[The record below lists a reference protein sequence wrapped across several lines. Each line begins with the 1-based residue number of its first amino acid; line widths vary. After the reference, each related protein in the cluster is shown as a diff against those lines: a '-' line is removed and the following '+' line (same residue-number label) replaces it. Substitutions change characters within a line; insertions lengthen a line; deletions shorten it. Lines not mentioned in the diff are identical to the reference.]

1 MPSGILRES
10 WRTRVARKLDL
21 STLRARPGARKK
33 PKRIGRGPGSGHG
46 KTATAGNKGQLS
58 RSGRKQ
64 YFGFEGG
71 QMPLQRRVPK
81 RGFTNLFR
89 KEYAV
94 VNLGSLNA
102 LEGEITPERLVKEGL
117 VKKLLSGVKVLGDG
131 ELTRPI
137 VVKAHR
143 FSKSALEKI
152 TRAGGRA
159 ETITATSGA

>member
-1 MPSGILRES
+1 M
-10 WRTRVARKLDL
+10 ARKLNL
-21 STLRARPGARKK
+21 STLRAVKGARKK
-33 PKRIGRGPGSGHG
+33 PKRVGRGPGSGHG

-94 VNLGSLNA
+94 VNLGALNR

-117 VKKLLSGVKVLGDG
+117 VKKLLAGVKVLGDG

>member
-1 MPSGILRES
+1 VPR
-10 WRTRVARKLDL
+10 RLDL
-21 STLRARPGARKK
+21 SNLKPAKGSRKK

-117 VKKLLSGVKVLGDG
+117 VKKLLFGVKVLGDG

-152 TRAGGRA
+152 SRAGGRA
-159 ETITATSGA
+159 ETITATAGT

>member
-1 MPSGILRES
+1 M
-10 WRTRVARKLDL
+10 ARKLDL
-21 STLRARPGARKK
+21 STLRPSKGARKK

-46 KTATAGNKGQLS
+46 KTATAGSKGQLS

-71 QMPLQRRVPK
+71 QNPLHRRVPK

-94 VNLGSLNA
+94 VNVGALNT
-102 LEGEITPERLVKEGL
+102 LDGEITPDRLVKEGL
-117 VKKLLSGVKVLGDG
+117 VKGLLSGLKVLGDG
-131 ELTRPI
+131 ELTKAI

-143 FSKSALEKI
+143 FSKSAAEKI

-159 ETITATSGA
+159 EVITTQAPAR

>member
-1 MPSGILRES
+1 MPRSI
-10 WRTRVARKLDL
+10 DL
-21 STLRARPGARKK
+21 SGLKPAKGSRRK

-94 VNLGSLNA
+94 VNVGALNA
-102 LEGEITPERLVKEGL
+102 LEGEITPDRLVKEGL

-143 FSKSALEKI
+143 FSKTALDKI

-159 ETITATSGA
+159 ETIAVAAGA

>member
-1 MPSGILRES
+1 M
-10 WRTRVARKLDL
+10 ARKLNL
-21 STLRARPGARKK
+21 STLRAVKGARKK

-71 QMPLQRRVPK
+71 QNPLHRRVPK

-89 KEYAV
+89 TEYAV
-94 VNLGSLNA
+94 VNVGALNA
-102 LEGEITPERLVKEGL
+102 LDGEITPERLVKEGL
-117 VKKLLSGVKVLGDG
+117 VKAMLSGIKILGDG
-131 ELTRPI
+131 ELTKAL

-143 FSKSALEKI
+143 FSKSAAEKI
-152 TRAGGRA
+152 ARAGGRVEVIA
-159 ETITATSGA
+159 GPAAAR

>member
-1 MPSGILRES
+1 MIVPRS
-10 WRTRVARKLDL
+10 LDL
-21 STLRARPGARKK
+21 SSLKPAKGSRKK

-94 VNLGSLNA
+94 VNLGALNA

-143 FSKSALEKI
+143 FSKSAVEKI

-159 ETITATSGA
+159 ETITATSEA

>member
-1 MPSGILRES
+1 VVVPKPKPKSIG
-10 WRTRVARKLDL
+10 L
-21 STLRARPGARKK
+21 SNLSPAPGSRRK

-71 QMPLQRRVPK
+71 QMPLHRRLPK
-81 RGFTNLFR
+81 RGFTNIFR

-94 VNLGSLNA
+94 VNLSDLAG
-102 LEGEITPERLVKEGL
+102 LEGEITPESLIKAGI
-117 VKKLLSGVKVLGDG
+117 VKKLLGGLKVLGDG
-131 ELTRPI
+131 AVSKAL

-143 FSKSALEKI
+143 FSRSAQEKI
-152 TRAGGRA
+152 TRAGGTA
-159 ETITATSGA
+159 EILARPGHAGRTAKP

>member
-1 MPSGILRES
+1 MPRS
-10 WRTRVARKLDL
+10 LDL
-21 STLRARPGARKK
+21 SRLKPAKGSRKK

>member
-1 MPSGILRES
+1 M
-10 WRTRVARKLDL
+10 ARKLNL
-21 STLRARPGARKK
+21 STLRAVKGARKK

-71 QMPLQRRVPK
+71 QNPLHRRLPK

-89 KEYAV
+89 TEYAV
-94 VNLGSLNA
+94 VNVGALNA
-102 LEGEITPERLVKEGL
+102 LDGEITPERLVKEGL
-117 VKKLLSGVKVLGDG
+117 VKAMLSGIKILGDG
-131 ELTRPI
+131 ELTKAI

-143 FSKSALEKI
+143 FSKSAAEKI
-152 TRAGGRA
+152 ARAGGRA
-159 ETITATSGA
+159 EVVAGPAAR

>member
-1 MPSGILRES
+1 
-10 WRTRVARKLDL
+10 VARKLNL
-21 STLRARPGARKK
+21 STLRAVKGARKK

-71 QMPLQRRVPK
+71 QNPLHRRVPK

-89 KEYAV
+89 TEYAV
-94 VNLGSLNA
+94 VNVGALNT
-102 LEGEITPERLVKEGL
+102 LDGEITPERLVKEGL
-117 VKKLLSGVKVLGDG
+117 VKAILSGIKVLGDG
-131 ELTRPI
+131 ELTKAI

-143 FSKSALEKI
+143 FSKSAAEKI
-152 TRAGGRA
+152 ARAGGRA
-159 ETITATSGA
+159 EVITRPAAAR

>member
-1 MPSGILRES
+1 VPRS
-10 WRTRVARKLDL
+10 LDL
-21 STLRARPGARKK
+21 SSLKPAKGSRKK

>member
-1 MPSGILRES
+1 
-10 WRTRVARKLDL
+10 VARKLNL
-21 STLRARPGARKK
+21 STLRAVKGARKK

-71 QMPLQRRVPK
+71 QNPLHRRVPK

-89 KEYAV
+89 TEYAV
-94 VNLGSLNA
+94 VNVGALNT
-102 LEGEITPERLVKEGL
+102 LDGEITPERLVKEGL
-117 VKKLLSGVKVLGDG
+117 VKAMLSGIKVLGDG
-131 ELTRPI
+131 ELTKAI

-143 FSKSALEKI
+143 FSKSAAEKI
-152 TRAGGRA
+152 ARAGGRA
-159 ETITATSGA
+159 EVITRPAAAR

>member
-1 MPSGILRES
+1 M
-10 WRTRVARKLDL
+10 ARKLNL
-21 STLRARPGARKK
+21 STLRAVKGARKK

-71 QMPLQRRVPK
+71 QNPLHRRVPK

-89 KEYAV
+89 TEFAV
-94 VNLGSLNA
+94 VNVGALNA
-102 LEGEITPERLVKEGL
+102 LDGEITPERLVKEGL
-117 VKKLLSGVKVLGDG
+117 VKAMLSGIKILGDG
-131 ELTRPI
+131 ELTKAI

-143 FSKSALEKI
+143 FSKSAAEKI
-152 TRAGGRA
+152 ARAGGRA
-159 ETITATSGA
+159 EVVAGPAAR